1 MELFTQLFNI
11 VLIGTIGYWYW
22 KVNRPQAYPFKVS
35 IYNFVYAVGGILL
48 IFFSTA
54 ETVKF
59 VAAAFACY
67 FAFTGAVHLITN
79 DYETYKKDAETFL
92 DSMLYLIVGTGA
104 LILVMDY
111 PNTKQMLPPF
121 IIGFAAAF
129 IGGWFVQLKAS
140 VLRRENL

>member
-1 MELFTQLFNI
+1 MVLFTQLFNI

-22 KVNRPQAYPFKVS
+22 KVNRPQAYPFKIS
-35 IYNFVYAVGGILL
+35 IYNFVYAVGCIFL

-54 ETVKF
+54 ETTKF

-79 DYETYKKDAETFL
+79 DYEKYKKDAETFL
-92 DSMLYLIVGTGA
+92 NSMMYLIVGIGA

-111 PNTKQMLPPF
+111 PNTKQMLHSF
-121 IIGFAAAF
+121 IIGFAAAV
-129 IGGWFVQLKAS
+129 IGNWFVQLKVS